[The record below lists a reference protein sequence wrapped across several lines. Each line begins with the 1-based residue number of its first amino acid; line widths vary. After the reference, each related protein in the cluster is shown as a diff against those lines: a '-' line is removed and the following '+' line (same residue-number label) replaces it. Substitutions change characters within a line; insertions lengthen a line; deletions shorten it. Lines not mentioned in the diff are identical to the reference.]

1 MKQTVE
7 IIKILKIVFDIIMIE
22 IYRLE
27 ILQDNDCHLF

>member
-27 ILQDNDCHLF
+27 ILQDNVCHLF